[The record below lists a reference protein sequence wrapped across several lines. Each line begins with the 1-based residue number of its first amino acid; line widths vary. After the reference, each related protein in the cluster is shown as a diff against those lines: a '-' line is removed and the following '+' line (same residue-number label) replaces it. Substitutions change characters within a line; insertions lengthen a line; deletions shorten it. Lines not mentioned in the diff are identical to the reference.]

1 MRCKIESNLSFMSQK
16 RGISVS
22 LYLTS
27 GDSNGVVCGY
37 LSNWTGQCV
46 RFPRNLLKPAQ
57 ERDELQR
64 PGVYFLIGNDPEDL
78 AQSIVYVGESENLAE
93 RLASHARDD
102 KKEFWEKTIAFSSK
116 DEILT
121 KGHIRYLETR
131 LINELKEAKR
141 INLVNSGAIKDP
153 KLPEIGRDEMEG
165 YLDNLRLLMPMM
177 GFDFWEEDDQEL
189 LPAEQRQIL
198 FAKLT
203 RPEIQARGYLTASGI
218 KVLSGSQM
226 GKETRKSLAKGY
238 HALRNKLLVKGVV
251 DDRFVFVQDFEFSSP
266 SSAISVLAGMNLNGR
281 DYWKDEKG
289 NSINELEKA

>member
-1 MRCKIESNLSFMSQK
+1 MKAK

-22 LYLTS
+22 QYLTT

-46 RFPRNLLKPAQ
+46 RFPRNLLKSAQ
-57 ERDELQR
+57 ERDELLR

-78 AQSIVYVGESENLAE
+78 TQSIVYVGESENLAE

-102 KKEFWEKTIAFSSK
+102 RKEFWEKTIAFSSK

-131 LINELKEAKR
+131 LINELKDAKR

-177 GFDFWEEDDQEL
+177 GFDFWEEDDQDL
-189 LPAEQRQIL
+189 LTKDQRKML
-198 FAKLT
+198 YASLT
-203 RPEIQARGYLTASGI
+203 RPEVKATACLTASGI
-218 KVLSGSQM
+218 KVLKGSQM
-226 GKETRKSLAKGY
+226 AQESKPSFSKGY
-238 HALRNKLLVKGVV
+238 RNLKESLIKRGIV
-251 DDRFVFVQDFEFSSP
+251 DVTYTFVQDYEFSSP
-266 SSAISVLAGMNLNGR
+266 SAAISIIAGMSLNGR

-289 NSINELEKA
+289 RSLNEMEG